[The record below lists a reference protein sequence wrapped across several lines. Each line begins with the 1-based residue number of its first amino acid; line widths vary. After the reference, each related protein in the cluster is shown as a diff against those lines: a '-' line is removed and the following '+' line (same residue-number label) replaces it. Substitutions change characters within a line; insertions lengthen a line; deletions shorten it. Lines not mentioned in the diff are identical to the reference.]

1 MSSSSS
7 KEGTVVHLPLLLSEE
22 VHRRPA
28 AVRSSGSAP
37 PSLAIGNIL
46 GISIA
51 SFTGFKVIY
60 RTTLPP
66 KMFRLFDLP
75 PLFAKSARTLF
86 CAEVLK
92 AHKPKRRKQTCAWP
106 DRVERPWPN
115 VDPISTRLTPINTA
129 PEKSQEMEWN
139 GG

>member
-66 KMFRLFDLP
+66 KMFRLLSP
-75 PLFAKSARTLF
+75 PSVRKICSYTLL
-86 CAEVLK
+86 CGS
-92 AHKPKRRKQTCAWP
+92 PKGPQAQKEETNV
-106 DRVERPWPN
+106 RV
-115 VDPISTRLTPINTA
+115 A
-129 PEKSQEMEWN
+129 
-139 GG
+139 